1 MITDIKELN
10 FPTYATLSSA
20 TATLND
26 MGDKTITAQVKIDGG
41 VAPDFSYDWE
51 VEFKGE
57 RYIQPLREP
66 QASKGNESICSVID
80 LTFYHKTI
88 YDLKRYYF
96 PKMAEVQSG
105 TVSVDKYIADLNVN
119 LEGFCDA
126 LQQVL
131 DYYLEIGYF
140 NERITINL
148 KGKGTGIYAEE
159 KQYVQIQYTH
169 IWDVV
174 QKIYDLFG
182 VRWSIEGREIK
193 IGYPTEE
200 VAHTFEYGFEGGL
213 LKVER
218 QVQSADIRNSLLGR
232 GGSKNLPYRYFKEA
246 DPQNPSFPADPDA
259 IPELANIYFTEL
271 RGKTFRDYIKG
282 WKAKHYG
289 GEPMQEPTEAY
300 TKGYTDTTFNPI
312 EYVEDKVSIAKYGLL
327 QGGLENQEDIYP
339 TIQGVEVDGLGRVD
353 EIVGAEQVT
362 VDEPTSE
369 NPQNNSTLIGISA
382 TKVVDYGA
390 GDISST
396 QTYTIRTESY
406 KVSKGRKGVFM
417 GWYSAKG
424 TENIVTTKET
434 LNPPFAPNVIT
445 QTTNKELKCEFGK
458 YKLFNANTN
467 AELITSVIS
476 DDMEVYAEVEVIIS
490 GFTQGYDNTHD
501 DPWAGEVGSRMFV
514 TERNVSIT
522 VEGGLSD
529 TLIHGI
535 ILDNYEDGERISGLT
550 SIVNGESSTVTIQSL
565 EFEVPEDGATNVD
578 VPINII
584 VDKSGEGLYEFE
596 KTVKA
601 VNVDTNEVVSS
612 INIPQG
618 KYYLRVSVDIR
629 NNSTST
635 QTYKVELM
643 PSYIYYPTD
652 SEEFKPTF
660 YIYVKNIWNTT
671 RNEGE
676 SNEAY
681 TNRVWTPI
689 LGDRE
694 GNEAKVVFTTG
705 WLAGHSDYE
714 FVISD
719 VEYAGGKGVQSEDGI
734 PAEWKI
740 TLIKSDAEIEATG
753 KWIPSTTQQAN
764 VGDKFFFIG
773 IDMPHEYTLWAEQA
787 VDNYKADQ
795 LIETAHI
802 KPTWVVQTD
811 KVRLNQLQPN
821 ETEPLLEALKAG
833 NSIRLADTRFIK
845 GAYEK
850 LYLQSVTYTWDAQ
863 TIMHPNVEVVLSDKV
878 VTTTNPVAQ
887 LQGEVDALTKQVGSL
902 SNIQQIVRAVGDK
915 LYLRKDGFEETSN
928 SPTKF
933 NKLVSSRDYRQGAV
947 GGNGWG
953 LRSEQ
958 GKGIIEVDK
967 LIVRDEMQVNSLVVN
982 QVSVIGGKEIL
993 SAASITCSRV
1003 ETTEQ
1008 GFKCYFDQKR
1018 GSVANLFQVNDI
1030 AYSQVFNANDIEV
1043 KYYKREVI
1051 EVGDNYILLS
1061 LEGDGNGAPQEGD
1074 VIAQYGNTED
1084 VNRQYVIIR
1093 DVIGGGYERM
1103 LSNLDSVY
1111 SSGVEYYFAGR
1122 LEGDTPRW
1130 FVGNSTQF
1138 IEYYKGELRINAK
1151 LKVGDN
1157 FQDVGDIV
1165 NTLEQD
1171 IQGVESSIQ
1180 SSIENLQNQIDGV
1193 VDSYFYPYS
1202 PTTDNFPANEWTTDE
1217 EKARHIGDTFT
1228 NINEYLNPNG
1238 SVNDHDAG
1246 KSWRWCQCLDET
1258 ITDYVEV
1265 EDADGNSYRLHWLP
1279 IADSDAVLALQK
1291 AAAAQK
1297 TADKKI
1303 RTFVVQPTTPY
1314 YVGDFWYDGDTRLKV
1329 CINSRATG
1337 SFNANDWKTADSLNR
1352 YGENLV
1358 KGSETPNY
1366 ITGGSQ
1372 YPDHN
1377 WYYYTKI
1384 WALNRQLEKGKTY
1397 TLTCQSTGD
1406 WTNKESSSANNNV
1419 NLWITNRKTYYQ
1431 IISDANTAT
1440 GTTFIWNQDDVDG
1453 EPQVIRL
1460 NAYGNPQSFW
1470 NLKIEEGDTAT
1481 PWSLAP
1487 EEQSVVYH
1495 NSSSDEPIGV
1505 KEGDIWI
1512 PSDASHTTYT
1522 FTNGTWVISGDSTGT
1537 TINNGLI
1544 TSGTIQLGDPQTV
1557 AKAGITG
1564 SGTTDKSVRI
1574 WAGNGESSKE
1584 SAPFRVLQDG
1594 TLYATKANIEGR
1606 LNAGSAGTGDMII
1619 EEGAIS
1625 VNDDLDNQLM
1635 RLDGTGLSTTTEN
1648 GSYNIVGYNPIG
1660 ISGAAMQQIEVS
1672 ADDDSIGFPVYAL
1685 YIPRGKVC
1693 GLRYPIKRVS
1703 TSPYKV
1709 LKTDTVILCSGS
1721 QSSKLYLPADAE
1733 DGQMYIIIGNA
1744 TSGTKV
1750 EVVAATGQTIK
1761 GYGFSVSLYTITG
1774 DYADKFIYMAQEKMW
1789 YVLKDKENV

>member
-1 MITDIKELN
+1 MIPQIKEIKGK
-10 FPTYATLSSA
+10 FPNYATLSQA
-20 TATLND
+20 TVTLND
-26 MGDKTITAQVKIDGG
+26 MGDKTITAQVKIDGSL
-41 VAPDFSYDWE
+41 APDFSYDWE

-80 LTFYHKTI
+80 LVFQHKTI

-96 PKMAEVQSG
+96 AKMAEVQSG
-105 TVSVDKYIADLNVN
+105 TVSVDKYIADLNLN

-140 NERITINL
+140 NERITIDL
-148 KGKGTGIYAEE
+148 KGKGTDIYTQEP
-159 KQYVQIQYTH
+159 QYVQIQYTH

-271 RGKTFRDYIKG
+271 RGKTFRDYVKG

-764 VGDKFFFIG
+764 KGDKFFFIG

-795 LIETAHI
+795 LLETAHI

-821 ETEPLLEALKAG
+821 ETEPLLNALKIG
-833 NSIRLADTRFIK
+833 NSLRLADTRFTNGI
-845 GAYEK
+845 AQT

-863 TIMHPNVEVVLSDKV
+863 TSMHPNVEVVLSDKV

-902 SNIQQIVRAVGDK
+902 SNIQQIVRTVGDK
-915 LYLRKDGFEETSN
+915 AYLRKDGIADTSN
-928 SPTKF
+928 SETTF
-933 NKLVSSRDYRQGAV
+933 NKPIHSHRFQQGAI
-947 GGNGWG
+947 GGRGWG
-953 LRSEQ
+953 LREEN
-958 GKGIIEVDK
+958 GKGIIEADTIIARYG
-967 LIVRDEMQVNSLVVN
+967 LQVNNLIIN
-982 QVSVIGGKEIL
+982 QIASIAGTNII
-993 SAASITCSRV
+993 SAANMECSKV
-1003 ETTEQ
+1003 EMMDNAIR
-1008 GFKCYFDQKR
+1008 CYFDQRQGSISNHFVKR
-1018 GSVANLFQVNDI
+1018 DI
-1030 AYSQVFNANDIEV
+1030 AFSQVFSPNNVEI

-1051 EVGDNYILLS
+1051 DIGSNYIDLS
-1061 LEGDGNGAPQEGD
+1061 TTNYDGDGVPQEGD
-1074 VIAQYGNTED
+1074 TIVQMGNFDDTSRQGIIIISSNPVPSITQYQSVNSFTLPTPITKISPNDNEFTGKVHIGAGSTGVENIEGLPEIVQEAVTGLEVGGQNLLRNSGFTGDYLSEQLADNSVLDATNQMFNPPFVHWEYSNATIQDSTESASGKEVVLNGGYLSQSLDFAVIANESYTLSFKAKGQNLTYNVGG
-1084 VNRQYVIIR
+1084 VIEPISLTNEWVKYTYSITTVESSKLFKIENASC
-1093 DVIGGGYERM
+1093 VICELQLERGTIPTAWSNSPFDNSSDRAYYQSLKYLNQALNEGSTTIDGG
-1103 LSNLDSVY
+1103 LVLTSH
-1111 SSGVEYYFAGR
+1111 
-1122 LEGDTPRW
+1122 
-1130 FVGNSTQF
+1130 
-1138 IEYYKGELRINAK
+1138 I
-1151 LKVGDN
+1151 KVGDYK
-1157 FQDVGDIV
+1157 D
-1165 NTLEQD
+1165 
-1171 IQGVESSIQ
+1171 
-1180 SSIENLQNQIDGV
+1180 
-1193 VDSYFYPYS
+1193 
-1202 PTTDNFPANEWTTDE
+1202 
-1217 EKARHIGDTFT
+1217 
-1228 NINEYLNPNG
+1228 
-1238 SVNDHDAG
+1238 
-1246 KSWRWCQCLDET
+1246 
-1258 ITDYVEV
+1258 
-1265 EDADGNSYRLHWLP
+1265 
-1279 IADSDAVLALQK
+1279 
-1291 AAAAQK
+1291 
-1297 TADKKI
+1297 
-1303 RTFVVQPTTPY
+1303 
-1314 YVGDFWYDGDTRLKV
+1314 
-1329 CINSRATG
+1329 
-1337 SFNANDWKTADSLNR
+1337 
-1352 YGENLV
+1352 
-1358 KGSETPNY
+1358 
-1366 ITGGSQ
+1366 
-1372 YPDHN
+1372 
-1377 WYYYTKI
+1377 
-1384 WALNRQLEKGKTY
+1384 
-1397 TLTCQSTGD
+1397 
-1406 WTNKESSSANNNV
+1406 
-1419 NLWITNRKTYYQ
+1419 
-1431 IISDANTAT
+1431 
-1440 GTTFIWNQDDVDG
+1440 
-1453 EPQVIRL
+1453 
-1460 NAYGNPQSFW
+1460 
-1470 NLKIEEGDTAT
+1470 
-1481 PWSLAP
+1481 
-1487 EEQSVVYH
+1487 
-1495 NSSSDEPIGV
+1495 
-1505 KEGDIWI
+1505 
-1512 PSDASHTTYT
+1512 
-1522 FTNGTWVISGDSTGT
+1522 
-1537 TINNGLI
+1537 
-1544 TSGTIQLGDPQTV
+1544 
-1557 AKAGITG
+1557 
-1564 SGTTDKSVRI
+1564 
-1574 WAGNGESSKE
+1574 
-1584 SAPFRVLQDG
+1584 
-1594 TLYATKANIEGR
+1594 
-1606 LNAGSAGTGDMII
+1606 GDMIKETGGMQGTWGSDNSPFLWGGGTHEQALDTIDKYTQKEPPTDAELANMAKFVVTHGGRAILNDIILRGYIYAKGGEFVGMLTKRKKVLDDANIRDYFQICSISDGQSAPVIYAELDLLRLGSYI
-1619 EEGAIS
+1619 EISKDLTSTNLDGWEIGAI
-1625 VNDDLDNQLM
+1625 M
-1635 RLDGTGLSTTTEN
+1635 FPTTEN
-1648 GSYNIVGYNPIG
+1648 QSYSYDEVRAMVGNEVIIYNYSNLTFNCVNQLF
-1660 ISGAAMQQIEVS
+1660 ISEASGRLQPNMVVHAKCTLVPNDNGEEQIRW
-1672 ADDDSIGFPVYAL
+1672 IF
-1685 YIPRGKVC
+1685 
-1693 GLRYPIKRVS
+1693 
-1703 TSPYKV
+1703 T
-1709 LKTDTVILCSGS
+1709 
-1721 QSSKLYLPADAE
+1721 
-1733 DGQMYIIIGNA
+1733 NA
-1744 TSGTKV
+1744 T
-1750 EVVAATGQTIK
+1750 IK
-1761 GYGFSVSLYTITG
+1761 T
-1774 DYADKFIYMAQEKMW
+1774 E
-1789 YVLKDKENV
+1789 